1 MTIADKEY
9 IKLLSKISLLGEVIE
24 SRNGTT
30 KRLFD
35 IPRVVFESFPL
46 ITLRKTAWKMAIR
59 EMQWFLSGEK
69 KCPEELFSWWKD
81 QLNEEGLYYLGYGH
95 QLRHFNDRFD
105 QINEMLA
112 GLKSHPYSRRH
123 VITTWNPEDMSWI
136 TAANNNEKTP
146 TTCHTTIAQFFC
158 STDNTISMSS
168 YQRSADMLLGVPHN
182 WVQSWALLL
191 WLARQTGR
199 QIKKMIWTF
208 GDAHIYMEESHRK
221 TLQELLSCPI
231 SAYDTYIN
239 LLYNGEVGKPF
250 DVNDF
255 SLSDPVSRP
264 LVITRP
270 RLL

>member
-9 IKLLSKISLLGEVIE
+9 INLLNKISILGEVTE

-35 IPRVVFESFPL
+35 LPRVVFESFPL

-59 EMQWFLSGEK
+59 EMQWFLSGEE
-69 KCPEELFSWWKD
+69 KCPEELLPWWRD
-81 QLNEEGLYYLGYGH
+81 QLNPDNKYIYGYGN
-95 QLRHFNDRFD
+95 QLRYFNSRVD
-105 QINEMLA
+105 QIRDLID
-112 GLKSHPYSRRH
+112 GLLYHPYSRRH
-123 VITTWNPEDMSWI
+123 IITTWNPEDMRTI
-136 TAANNNEKTP
+136 THANENSATP

-158 STDNTISMSS
+158 SPDNTISMSS

-191 WLARQTGR
+191 WLAHQTGR
-199 QIKKMIWTF
+199 QVKKMIWTF
-208 GDAHIYMEESHRK
+208 GDAHIYMEESHQE
-221 TLQELLSCPI
+221 TLQELLSCPV
-231 SAYDTYIN
+231 SAYDAHIN
-239 LLYNGEVGKPF
+239 LLYNAEAGRSF

-255 SLSDPVSRP
+255 SLSEPAPQP